1 MSSCTVPAPDRLT
14 SPGVW
19 GCGGVAEY
27 RLQDLA
33 RVSGV
38 SARNIRAYRER
49 GLLDP
54 PRRVGRAALYDDYH
68 LSQLNTISELLRRGF
83 TSTHIA
89 EFFTSM
95 RQGTDLA
102 DILGLQRAV
111 LGPRAES
118 GSRGQALALDP
129 DSEEAR
135 KLVKYGMAEI
145 AGGKVRIIDPDAGE
159 ILTRS
164 SDHLLYVRAL
174 LRFIEAADDSVDG
187 LAKAF
192 VTSLV
197 ELYRARV
204 GSNYLPKPEEMD
216 ELRQVVEDY
225 RALGEKA
232 MTARFDQATRRF
244 MVTSASDYTTGIL
257 FSGEWERHAAQ

>member
-1 MSSCTVPAPDRLT
+1 MGECVA
-14 SPGVW
+14 
-19 GCGGVAEY
+19 VAEY

-54 PRRVGRAALYDDYH
+54 PRRVGRSALYDDYH

-83 TSTHIA
+83 TSSHIA
-89 EFFTSM
+89 DFFTSM

-111 LGPRAES
+111 LGPPTDS
-118 GSRGQALALDP
+118 DGQGEPLTLTA

-135 KLVKYGMAEI
+135 KLVSYGMAEI
-145 AGGKVRIIDPDAGE
+145 VAGKVVMVDGSSGD

-164 SDHLLYVRAL
+164 PDRLLYVRAL
-174 LRFIEAADDSVDG
+174 LRFVEAADASLDD

-192 VTSLV
+192 VTSLT

-204 GSNYLPKPEEMD
+204 GTNYLPKPEEMD
-216 ELRQVVEDY
+216 EVRQVVQDY
-225 RALGEKA
+225 RVLGARA
-232 MTARFDQATRRF
+232 MAARFDQATRRL
-244 MVTSASDYTTGIL
+244 MVTSASDYTAGIL
-257 FSGEWERHAAQ
+257 LSGEWEPHKDE

>member
-1 MSSCTVPAPDRLT
+1 M
-14 SPGVW
+14 
-19 GCGGVAEY
+19 AEY

-83 TSTHIA
+83 NSTHIA
-89 EFFTSM
+89 DFFTSM

-118 GSRGQALALDP
+118 GTRGRPLALDP

-135 KLVKYGMAEI
+135 KLVSYDMAEI
-145 AGGKVRIIDPDAGE
+145 AGGRVMILDADAAE

-164 SDHLLYVRAL
+164 PDHLLYVRAL

-192 VTSLV
+192 VASLV
-197 ELYRARV
+197 ELYGARV

-216 ELRQVVEDY
+216 EIRQVVEDY

-232 MTARFDQATRRF
+232 MAARFDQATRRF
-244 MVTSASDYTTGIL
+244 MVTSASDYTAGIL
-257 FSGEWERHAAQ
+257 FSGEWEQHAAQ

>member
-1 MSSCTVPAPDRLT
+1 MGERVA
-14 SPGVW
+14 
-19 GCGGVAEY
+19 VAEY

-54 PRRVGRAALYDDYH
+54 PRRVGRSALYDDYH

-89 EFFTSM
+89 DFFTSM

-111 LGPRAES
+111 LGPRTDSES
-118 GSRGQALALDP
+118 EGEPLTLTA

-135 KLVKYGMAEI
+135 KLVSYGMAEI
-145 AGGKVRIIDPDAGE
+145 EAGKVVMVDGTAGD

-164 SDHLLYVRAL
+164 PDRLLYVRAL
-174 LRFIEAADDSVDG
+174 LRFVEAADASLDD

-192 VTSLV
+192 VTSLT

-204 GSNYLPKPEEMD
+204 GTHYLPKPDEMD
-216 ELRQVVEDY
+216 ELRQVVQDY
-225 RALGEKA
+225 RVLGEKA
-232 MTARFDQATRRF
+232 MAARFDQATRRF
-244 MVTSASDYTTGIL
+244 MVASASEYTAGIL
-257 FSGEWERHAAQ
+257 LSGEWEPHEDR